1 MVIDKNKFLDQ
12 KSIIKTSIA
21 NESIQPLPNIG
32 FELKKHTLRKR
43 SEIKNLSS
51 NGNSSTQSIIGITI
65 STLPNRSYKVPFIFK
80 DSIADLVTY
89 EGSKLLKKY
98 TQLCILF
105 K

>member
-1 MVIDKNKFLDQ
+1 MMCNFINDKDDLDKNKFLDQ
-12 KSIIKTSIA
+12 KQIKTSIA

-65 STLPNRSYKVPFIFK
+65 STLLTFI
-80 DSIADLVTY
+80 
-89 EGSKLLKKY
+89 
-98 TQLCILF
+98 
-105 K
+105 